1 MRFWQSTAFSDATQ
15 HVPLAI
21 AGEEAGIYGVTM
33 SDHVFFPKELR
44 TPYPYTP
51 DGKPIWT
58 PPAPWPDVWVTI
70 GAMAAVTTRLQF
82 GTNVYIA
89 PARDPFTVAKAVG
102 TAAVLS
108 GGRVSLGVG
117 AGWMKEE
124 FDALGQ
130 DYHTRGARL
139 DEMIELLRALWSPGW
154 SEHHGRFYQVD
165 PIMIEPTPE
174 RQVPIWCG
182 GDSDAAL
189 RRAAR
194 LCDGWMGNP
203 YHYEDAKRHIATLNR
218 LRAEAGRTSEPFE
231 MIVGVLDQPSVDTY
245 RRFEDPGVTGIVCVP
260 WMMPF
265 ADFSADMANV
275 QGTTPLAQKKQALA
289 RFSDEYI
296 AKLS

>member
-1 MRFWQSTAFSDATQ
+1 MRFWQSTAFSDPSQ
-15 HVPLAI
+15 HVPLAM
-21 AGEEAGIYGVTM
+21 AAEEAGIYGVTM
-33 SDHVFFPKELR
+33 SDHVFFPKDLR
-44 TPYPYTP
+44 TAYPYTG

-58 PPAPWPDVWVTI
+58 PPTPWPDVWVTV

-130 DYHTRGARL
+130 EYHTRGARL
-139 DEMIELLRALWSPGW
+139 DEMIGLLRTLWTPGW
-154 SEHHGRFYQVD
+154 SEHHGRFYDVD
-165 PIMIEPTPE
+165 PIMIEPTPA
-174 RQVPIWCG
+174 RPVPIWCG

-189 RRAAR
+189 WRAAR
-194 LCDGWMGNP
+194 LCDGWIGNP
-203 YHYEDAKRHIATLNR
+203 YHYDDAKRFITRLNE
-218 LRAEAGRTSEPFE
+218 LRTKAGREADPFE
-231 MIVGVLDQPSVDTY
+231 IIVAVLDPPSVDTY
-245 RRFEDPGVTGIVCVP
+245 RRFEDLGVTGIVCVP

-265 ADFSADMANV
+265 ADFSRDVADV
-275 QGTTPLAQKKQALA
+275 QGTTSLEMKKQALG

-296 AKLS
+296 SKLS